1 MGGVRFT
8 EEWVREYRKKRE
20 AESRNSAEAGGAPHP
35 TRLAAGHLQN
45 YGIAATG
52 SYERLDSLRDA
63 PPPGEG
69 LGAVTAESLGDGAG
83 SAPHQSRPAAV
94 TASNY
99 GIAATGSYGRLDS
112 LRDAPQNCGIAATGS
127 YIPLDSLRDAPP
139 PGEALRGAKYGNEK
153 VCRGGKRFDSKHEAA
168 VYEELRLRCMAGEYL
183 GLGLQVAFYLPGGIK
198 YLADFVAITKGGG
211 IEVMDAKS
219 EATRRDKVYRLK
231 KRLMKECLGLEI
243 IEV

>member
-45 YGIAATG
+45 C
-52 SYERLDSLRDA
+52 
-63 PPPGEG
+63 
-69 LGAVTAESLGDGAG
+69 
-83 SAPHQSRPAAV
+83 
-94 TASNY
+94 

-112 LRDAPQNCGIAATGS
+112 LRDAPPPVGEGFEGVTAKSVGDGAGG
-127 YIPLDSLRDAPP
+127 APHQSRPVGPRQLP
-139 PGEALRGAKYGNEK
+139 PVGEALKGAKYGNEK

-198 YLADFVAITKGGG
+198 YLADFVAITKDGG

-243 IEV
+243 REV

>member
-45 YGIAATG
+45 C
-52 SYERLDSLRDA
+52 
-63 PPPGEG
+63 
-69 LGAVTAESLGDGAG
+69 
-83 SAPHQSRPAAV
+83 
-94 TASNY
+94 

-112 LRDAPQNCGIAATGS
+112 LRDAP
-127 YIPLDSLRDAPP
+127 PP
-139 PGEALRGAKYGNEK
+139 VGEGFRGAKYGNEK

-183 GLGLQVAFYLPGGIK
+183 GLGLQVVFYLPGGIK
-198 YLADFVAITKGGG
+198 YLADFVAITKDGG

-243 IEV
+243 REV

>member
-20 AESRNSAEAGGAPHP
+20 AESRNSAEAGAAPHQS
-35 TRLAAGHLQN
+35 RYASQL
-45 YGIAATG
+45 
-52 SYERLDSLRDA
+52 
-63 PPPGEG
+63 PPGE
-69 LGAVTAESLGDGAG
+69 AIRDVTAESLGDGG
-83 SAPHQSRPAAV
+83 GGTPHQTRRSAKP
-94 TASNY
+94 ASNY
-99 GIAATGSYGRLDS
+99 
-112 LRDAPQNCGIAATGS
+112 GIAATGS

-139 PGEALRGAKYGNEK
+139 PGEALKGAKYGNEK

-231 KRLMKECLGLEI
+231 KRLMKECLGLQI
-243 IEV
+243 REV

>member
-20 AESRNSAEAGGAPHP
+20 AESRNDAEAGAAPHQSRYASQLP
-35 TRLAAGHLQN
+35 PGEAIRDVTAESLGNGGGGTPHQTRRSAKPASN

-69 LGAVTAESLGDGAG
+69 F
-83 SAPHQSRPAAV
+83 
-94 TASNY
+94 
-99 GIAATGSYGRLDS
+99 
-112 LRDAPQNCGIAATGS
+112 
-127 YIPLDSLRDAPP
+127 
-139 PGEALRGAKYGNEK
+139 RGAKYGNEK

-198 YLADFVAITKGGG
+198 YLADFVAITKEGG
-211 IEVMDAKS
+211 IVVMDAKS

-243 IEV
+243 REV

>member
-20 AESRNSAEAGGAPHP
+20 AESRNDAEAGAAPHQSRYASQLP
-35 TRLAAGHLQN
+35 PGEAIRDVTAESLGNGGGGTPHQTRRSAKPASN

-52 SYERLDSLRDA
+52 SYER
-63 PPPGEG
+63 
-69 LGAVTAESLGDGAG
+69 
-83 SAPHQSRPAAV
+83 
-94 TASNY
+94 
-99 GIAATGSYGRLDS
+99 
-112 LRDAPQNCGIAATGS
+112 
-127 YIPLDSLRDAPP
+127 LDSLRDAPP

-198 YLADFVAITKGGG
+198 YLADFVAITKEGG
-211 IEVMDAKS
+211 IVVMDAKS

-243 IEV
+243 REV

>member
-20 AESRNSAEAGGAPHP
+20 AESRNSAEAGGAPHQSRRSAEP
-35 TRLAAGHLQN
+35 ASNYGIVATGSYGRSDSLRDAPQN
-45 YGIAATG
+45 CGIAATG

-69 LGAVTAESLGDGAG
+69 F
-83 SAPHQSRPAAV
+83 
-94 TASNY
+94 
-99 GIAATGSYGRLDS
+99 
-112 LRDAPQNCGIAATGS
+112 
-127 YIPLDSLRDAPP
+127 
-139 PGEALRGAKYGNEK
+139 RGAKYGNEK

-243 IEV
+243 REV

>member
-20 AESRNSAEAGGAPHP
+20 AESRNDAEAGAAPHQS
-35 TRLAAGHLQN
+35 RYASQL
-45 YGIAATG
+45 
-52 SYERLDSLRDA
+52 
-63 PPPGEG
+63 PPGE
-69 LGAVTAESLGDGAG
+69 AIRDVTAESLGNGG
-83 SAPHQSRPAAV
+83 GGTPHQTLRSAKP
-94 TASNY
+94 ASNY
-99 GIAATGSYGRLDS
+99 
-112 LRDAPQNCGIAATGS
+112 GIAATGS

-198 YLADFVAITKGGG
+198 YLADFVAITKEGG
-211 IEVMDAKS
+211 IVVMDAKS

>member
-20 AESRNSAEAGGAPHP
+20 AESRNGAEAGGAPHQS
-35 TRLAAGHLQN
+35 RYASQL
-45 YGIAATG
+45 
-52 SYERLDSLRDA
+52 S
-63 PPPGEG
+63 PGE
-69 LGAVTAESLGDGAG
+69 AIRDVTAESLGDGG
-83 SAPHQSRPAAV
+83 GGTPHQTRRSAKP
-94 TASNY
+94 ASNY
-99 GIAATGSYGRLDS
+99 
-112 LRDAPQNCGIAATGS
+112 GIAATGS

-198 YLADFVAITKGGG
+198 YLADFVAITKEGG
-211 IEVMDAKS
+211 IVVMDAKS

>member
-1 MGGVRFT
+1 M
-8 EEWVREYRKKRE
+8 
-20 AESRNSAEAGGAPHP
+20 
-35 TRLAAGHLQN
+35 
-45 YGIAATG
+45 
-52 SYERLDSLRDA
+52 
-63 PPPGEG
+63 
-69 LGAVTAESLGDGAG
+69 GAVTAESLGDGAG
-83 SAPHQSRPAAV
+83 SAPHQSRPVGPRQLPPGEAIRDVTAESSGDVDYTAPHQSQPQAV
-94 TASNY
+94 TASPR
-99 GIAATGSYGRLDS
+99 GS
-112 LRDAPQNCGIAATGS
+112 
-127 YIPLDSLRDAPP
+127 
-139 PGEALRGAKYGNEK
+139 LRGAKYGNEK

>member
-20 AESRNSAEAGGAPHP
+20 AESRNDAEAGAAPHQS
-35 TRLAAGHLQN
+35 RYASQL
-45 YGIAATG
+45 
-52 SYERLDSLRDA
+52 
-63 PPPGEG
+63 PPGE
-69 LGAVTAESLGDGAG
+69 AIRDVTAESLGDGG
-83 SAPHQSRPAAV
+83 GGTPHQTRRSAKP
-94 TASNY
+94 ASNY
-99 GIAATGSYGRLDS
+99 
-112 LRDAPQNCGIAATGS
+112 GIAATGS

-198 YLADFVAITKGGG
+198 YLADFVAITKEGG
-211 IEVMDAKS
+211 IVVMDAKS

>member
-20 AESRNSAEAGGAPHP
+20 AESRNDAEAGAAPHQS
-35 TRLAAGHLQN
+35 RYASQL
-45 YGIAATG
+45 
-52 SYERLDSLRDA
+52 
-63 PPPGEG
+63 PPGE
-69 LGAVTAESLGDGAG
+69 AIRDVTAESLGNGG
-83 SAPHQSRPAAV
+83 GGTPHQTLRSAKP
-94 TASNY
+94 ASNY
-99 GIAATGSYGRLDS
+99 GIAATGSYIPLDS

-198 YLADFVAITKGGG
+198 YLADFVAITKEGG
-211 IEVMDAKS
+211 IVVMDAKS

>member
-20 AESRNSAEAGGAPHP
+20 AESRNSAEAGGAPHQS
-35 TRLAAGHLQN
+35 RYASQL
-45 YGIAATG
+45 
-52 SYERLDSLRDA
+52 
-63 PPPGEG
+63 PPGE
-69 LGAVTAESLGDGAG
+69 AIRDVTAESLGDGG
-83 SAPHQSRPAAV
+83 GGTPHQTRRSAKP
-94 TASNY
+94 ASNY
-99 GIAATGSYGRLDS
+99 
-112 LRDAPQNCGIAATGS
+112 GIAATGS

-139 PGEALRGAKYGNEK
+139 PGEALKGAKYGNEK
-153 VCRGGKRFDSKHEAA
+153 VCRGGKRFDSKHEAT

-243 IEV
+243 REV

>member
-20 AESRNSAEAGGAPHP
+20 AESRNSAEAGAAPHT

-52 SYERLDSLRDA
+52 SY
-63 PPPGEG
+63 
-69 LGAVTAESLGDGAG
+69 
-83 SAPHQSRPAAV
+83 
-94 TASNY
+94 
-99 GIAATGSYGRLDS
+99 GRSDS

-168 VYEELRLRCMAGEYL
+168 VYEELRLRCM
-183 GLGLQVAFYLPGGIK
+183 GLQVAFYLPGGIK

-243 IEV
+243 REV

>member
-20 AESRNSAEAGGAPHP
+20 AESRNDAEAGA
-35 TRLAAGHLQN
+35 
-45 YGIAATG
+45 
-52 SYERLDSLRDA
+52 
-63 PPPGEG
+63 
-69 LGAVTAESLGDGAG
+69 
-83 SAPHQSRPAAV
+83 APHQSRYASQLPPGEAIRDV
-94 TASNY
+94 TAKSLGDGGGGTPHQTRRSAKPASNY
-99 GIAATGSYGRLDS
+99 
-112 LRDAPQNCGIAATGS
+112 GIAATGS

-139 PGEALRGAKYGNEK
+139 PGEALKGAKYGNEK

-198 YLADFVAITKGGG
+198 YLADFVAITKDGG
-211 IEVMDAKS
+211 IVVMDAKS

-243 IEV
+243 REV

>member
-20 AESRNSAEAGGAPHP
+20 AESRNSDENGG
-35 TRLAAGHLQN
+35 
-45 YGIAATG
+45 
-52 SYERLDSLRDA
+52 
-63 PPPGEG
+63 
-69 LGAVTAESLGDGAG
+69 
-83 SAPHQSRPAAV
+83 APHQSRRSAEP
-94 TASNY
+94 ASNY
-99 GIAATGSYGRLDS
+99 GIVATGSYGRLDS
-112 LRDAPQNCGIAATGS
+112 LRDAP
-127 YIPLDSLRDAPP
+127 P
-139 PGEALRGAKYGNEK
+139 PGEGFRGAKYGNEK

-198 YLADFVAITKGGG
+198 YLADFVAITKDGG

-243 IEV
+243 REV

>member
-20 AESRNSAEAGGAPHP
+20 AESRNSAEAGAAPHQS
-35 TRLAAGHLQN
+35 RYASQL
-45 YGIAATG
+45 
-52 SYERLDSLRDA
+52 
-63 PPPGEG
+63 PPGD
-69 LGAVTAESLGDGAG
+69 AIRDVTAESLGDGG
-83 SAPHQSRPAAV
+83 GGTPHQTRRSAKP
-94 TASNY
+94 ASNY
-99 GIAATGSYGRLDS
+99 
-112 LRDAPQNCGIAATGS
+112 GIAATGS

-139 PGEALRGAKYGNEK
+139 PGEALKGAKYGNEK

-243 IEV
+243 REV

>member
-20 AESRNSAEAGGAPHP
+20 AESRNDAEAGA
-35 TRLAAGHLQN
+35 
-45 YGIAATG
+45 
-52 SYERLDSLRDA
+52 
-63 PPPGEG
+63 
-69 LGAVTAESLGDGAG
+69 
-83 SAPHQSRPAAV
+83 APHQSRY
-94 TASNY
+94 ASQ
-99 GIAATGSYGRLDS
+99 L
-112 LRDAPQNCGIAATGS
+112 QNCGIAATGS
-127 YIPLDSLRDAPP
+127 YGRSDSLRDAPP

-198 YLADFVAITKGGG
+198 YLADFVAITKEGG
-211 IEVMDAKS
+211 IVVMDAKS

>member
-20 AESRNSAEAGGAPHP
+20 AESRNDAEAGA
-35 TRLAAGHLQN
+35 
-45 YGIAATG
+45 
-52 SYERLDSLRDA
+52 
-63 PPPGEG
+63 
-69 LGAVTAESLGDGAG
+69 
-83 SAPHQSRPAAV
+83 APHQSRY
-94 TASNY
+94 ASQLQNC
-99 GIAATGSYGRLDS
+99 GIAATGSYGRSDS

-127 YIPLDSLRDAPP
+127 YIPLDSLRDAPQNCGIAATGSYERLDSLRDAPP
-139 PGEALRGAKYGNEK
+139 PGEGFRGAKYGNEK

-198 YLADFVAITKGGG
+198 YLADFVAITKEGG
-211 IEVMDAKS
+211 IVVMDAKS

-243 IEV
+243 REV

>member
-20 AESRNSAEAGGAPHP
+20 TESRNSDEAGAAPHQS
-35 TRLAAGHLQN
+35 RYASQL
-45 YGIAATG
+45 
-52 SYERLDSLRDA
+52 
-63 PPPGEG
+63 PPGE
-69 LGAVTAESLGDGAG
+69 AIRDVTAESLGDGG
-83 SAPHQSRPAAV
+83 GGTPHQTRRSAKP
-94 TASNY
+94 ASNY
-99 GIAATGSYGRLDS
+99 
-112 LRDAPQNCGIAATGS
+112 GIAATGS

-139 PGEALRGAKYGNEK
+139 PGEALKGAKYGNEK
-153 VCRGGKRFDSKHEAA
+153 VCRVGKRFDSKHEAA

-243 IEV
+243 REV

>member
-20 AESRNSAEAGGAPHP
+20 AESRNSAEAGAAPHQS
-35 TRLAAGHLQN
+35 RYASQL
-45 YGIAATG
+45 
-52 SYERLDSLRDA
+52 
-63 PPPGEG
+63 PPGE
-69 LGAVTAESLGDGAG
+69 AIRDVTAESLGNGG
-83 SAPHQSRPAAV
+83 GGTPHQTLRSAKP
-94 TASNY
+94 ASNY
-99 GIAATGSYGRLDS
+99 GIAATGSYGRS
-112 LRDAPQNCGIAATGS
+112 
-127 YIPLDSLRDAPP
+127 DSLRDAPP

-198 YLADFVAITKGGG
+198 YLADFVAITKEGG
-211 IEVMDAKS
+211 IVVMDAKS

-243 IEV
+243 REV

>member
-20 AESRNSAEAGGAPHP
+20 AESRNSAEAGGAPHQS
-35 TRLAAGHLQN
+35 RYASQL
-45 YGIAATG
+45 
-52 SYERLDSLRDA
+52 
-63 PPPGEG
+63 PPGE
-69 LGAVTAESLGDGAG
+69 AIRDVTAESLGDGG
-83 SAPHQSRPAAV
+83 GGTPHQTRRSAKP
-94 TASNY
+94 ASNY
-99 GIAATGSYGRLDS
+99 
-112 LRDAPQNCGIAATGS
+112 GIAATGS

-211 IEVMDAKS
+211 IVVMDAKS

-243 IEV
+243 REV

>member
-20 AESRNSAEAGGAPHP
+20 AESRNSAEAGGAPHQS
-35 TRLAAGHLQN
+35 RYASQLQN
-45 YGIAATG
+45 C
-52 SYERLDSLRDA
+52 
-63 PPPGEG
+63 
-69 LGAVTAESLGDGAG
+69 
-83 SAPHQSRPAAV
+83 
-94 TASNY
+94 
-99 GIAATGSYGRLDS
+99 GIAATGSYGRSDS

-198 YLADFVAITKGGG
+198 YLADFVAITKEGG
-211 IEVMDAKS
+211 IVVMDAKS

>member
-20 AESRNSAEAGGAPHP
+20 AESRNSDETGG
-35 TRLAAGHLQN
+35 T
-45 YGIAATG
+45 
-52 SYERLDSLRDA
+52 
-63 PPPGEG
+63 
-69 LGAVTAESLGDGAG
+69 
-83 SAPHQSRPAAV
+83 PHQSRRSAEP
-94 TASNY
+94 ASNY

-112 LRDAPQNCGIAATGS
+112 LRV
-127 YIPLDSLRDAPP
+127 APP
-139 PGEALRGAKYGNEK
+139 PGEAIRAVTAENSGDEGGGAPHPIRLAAGHLPPVGEGFRGAKYGNEK

-198 YLADFVAITKGGG
+198 YLADFVAITKDGG